1 MIRLLKTDFKRF
13 FKDKLFLV
21 ACIIASA
28 FAIITPLLYKVIFD
42 VLDMDLSEMGLVF
55 DVKTMFFS
63 AFSLTN
69 NLGLIAPIFIMIII
83 SKDFSFGT
91 IRNKIIKGHSR
102 AKIFIS
108 LFIVSAS
115 ILSLIMFSYAAI
127 NGLLTLA
134 LFSNLVNEV
143 TVKEVGYFI
152 LSLLFELLVM
162 ICIAA
167 LMSFLATYM
176 KNAGLAIVLY
186 AALLLGLTAV
196 SGIVQ
201 VAIVF
206 VESEA
211 LANTIKTLSLLNVF
225 ANTSVIGMGTSYKLI
240 DALIISMSSLIF
252 TIGLLALGI
261 VGFNKKDLK

>member
-1 MIRLLKTDFKRF
+1 MNRLIKTDFKRF

-21 ACIIASA
+21 ACIIAGV
-28 FAIITPLLYKVIFD
+28 FAIITPLLYKVIFSF
-42 VLDMDLSEMGLVF
+42 LDMDLSEMGLIM

-115 ILSLIMFSYAAI
+115 ILSIIMFAYAAI

-134 LFSNLVNEV
+134 LFSDLVNEI
-143 TVKEVGYFI
+143 TAKEVGYFM

-162 ICIAA
+162 IFVASI
-167 LMSFLATYM
+167 MSFLATYM
-176 KNAGLAIVLY
+176 KNAGVAIVMY
-186 AALLLGLTAV
+186 AALLLGLSAV
-196 SGIVQ
+196 TGIIQ
-201 VAIVF
+201 IAANF
-206 VESEA
+206 VENET
-211 LANTIKTLSLLNVF
+211 LANAIKTLSLLNVF
-225 ANTSVIGMGTSYKLI
+225 NNTTIIGMGTSYKLI
-240 DALIISMSSLIF
+240 DALMISLSSVIF
-252 TIGLLALGI
+252 TAMLLTLGI